1 MKNIIFLIILSIMSS
16 CTKDNPAPTSTNL
29 DNSVIIYLK
38 SSEGNNLLNTTN
50 YNSNNYRIYYKKGN
64 EFIEQNNSNLDYPK
78 NFFINS
84 ETNPI
89 SMKLF
94 LNHLSTEINP
104 ITVVK
109 WNDIESD
116 TLKTSFRRGIENNTD
131 YEICE
136 KIWLNNA
143 LIWDIN
149 NNQNGRQIIIT
160 K

>member
-1 MKNIIFLIILSIMSS
+1 M
-16 CTKDNPAPTSTNL
+16 
-29 DNSVIIYLK
+29 
-38 SSEGNNLLNTTN
+38 NTIN
-50 YNSNNYRIYYKKGN
+50 YNSNNYRIYYKNGN
-64 EFIEQNNSNLDYPK
+64 EYIEQNNSNLDYPK

-94 LNHLSTEINP
+94 LNHLSTETNP

-109 WNDIESD
+109 WNDTESD
-116 TLKTSFRRGIENNTD
+116 TLKTFFRRGTDNNTD

-136 KIWLNNA
+136 KIWLNDA

-149 NNQNGRQIIIT
+149 NNQNSRQITII

>member
-1 MKNIIFLIILSIMSS
+1 MKNFIFFIIIIMSS
-16 CTKDNPAPTSTNL
+16 CTNDNPAPTSTNL
-29 DNSVIIYLK
+29 DNSVNIYLE
-38 SSEGNNLLNTTN
+38 SSDGNNLLNKTN
-50 YNSNNYRIYYKKGN
+50 YNSNNYKIYYKNGN

-78 NFFINS
+78 NFSINL

-89 SMKLF
+89 NMKLF
-94 LNHLSTEINP
+94 LNHLSTETNP

-109 WNDIESD
+109 WNDTDSD
-116 TLKTSFRRGIENNTD
+116 TLKTSFRRGFENNID

-136 KIWLNNA
+136 KIWLNDV

-149 NNQNGRQIIIT
+149 NNQNGRQITIT

>member
-1 MKNIIFLIILSIMSS
+1 MKNFIFLSIISIISS
-16 CTKDNPAPTSTNL
+16 CTKDNPEPTSTNL
-29 DNSVIIYLK
+29 DNSVIIYLN
-38 SSEGNNLLNTTN
+38 SSEGNNLLNTIN
-50 YNSNNYRIYYKKGN
+50 YNSNNYRIYYKNGN
-64 EFIEQNNSNLDYPK
+64 EYIEQNNSNLDYPK

-94 LNHLSTEINP
+94 LNHLSTETNP

-109 WNDIESD
+109 WNDTESD
-116 TLKTSFRRGIENNTD
+116 TLKTFFRRGTDNNTD

-136 KIWLNNA
+136 KIWLNDA

-149 NNQNGRQIIIT
+149 NNQNSRQITII

>member
-1 MKNIIFLIILSIMSS
+1 MKNFIFLSIISIISS
-16 CTKDNPAPTSTNL
+16 CTKDNPEPTSRNL
-29 DNSVIIYLK
+29 DNSVIIYLN
-38 SSEGNNLLNTTN
+38 SSEGNNLLNTIN
-50 YNSNNYRIYYKKGN
+50 YNSNNYRIYYKNGN
-64 EFIEQNNSNLDYPK
+64 EYIEQNNSNLDYPK

-94 LNHLSTEINP
+94 LNHLSTETNP

-109 WNDIESD
+109 WNDTESD
-116 TLKTSFRRGIENNTD
+116 TLKTFFRRGTDNNTD

-136 KIWLNNA
+136 KIWLNDA

-149 NNQNGRQIIIT
+149 NNQNSRQITII